1 MKKSLLL
8 ACMIIFTLSAE
19 SGTGA
24 KEDEIPGFSAYL
36 SSFDYDERRAMKI
49 RTREMLEL
57 YSEGKA
63 QLIDIRFK
71 EEYEA
76 WHLGIGKNIPLN
88 ELPAR
93 LDELDRS
100 KLIVTMCP
108 HSDRAGIAR
117 LYLKLNGFDARYLT
131 DGMLGT
137 ADYLR
142 GDRAE
147 DFMTNIKTKEKK

>member
-1 MKKSLLL
+1 V
-8 ACMIIFTLSAE
+8 LSAD
-19 SGTGA
+19 SGSA
-24 KEDEIPGFSAYL
+24 VKEDNMPGFSAYL

-49 RTREMLEL
+49 GTREMLEL

-71 EEYEA
+71 DEYEA

-88 ELPAR
+88 ELPSR
-93 LDELDRS
+93 LAELDRS

-117 LYLKLNGFDARYLT
+117 LYLKLKGFDARYLT
-131 DGMLGT
+131 DGLLGT

-142 GDRAE
+142 GERAE
-147 DFMTNIKTKEKK
+147 DFMTNIKTKEKR

>member
-1 MKKSLLL
+1 M
-8 ACMIIFTLSAE
+8 
-19 SGTGA
+19 
-24 KEDEIPGFSAYL
+24 PGFSAYL

-49 RTREMLEL
+49 KSREMLEL
-57 YSEGKA
+57 YVQGKA

-88 ELPAR
+88 DLPAR
-93 LDELDRS
+93 LGELDRS

-131 DGMLGT
+131 DGLLGT

-147 DFMTNIKTKEKK
+147 DFMTTIKTEEEK